1 MGRSDS
7 THGSYD
13 GLVSVRCHR
22 RKLSNVRWYGQL
34 DKSQPRLV
42 LFSTLGKQFCHEHF
56 WILKMIR
63 YTNKGQH
70 IFTCD
75 LREVQAECCASLARD
90 NFFFLRWNVGIKVLL
105 YSSEMILSWN
115 FDQDTVALER
125 KRTHLFSRDKFH
137 SIDWTVDVRHSYLV
151 CFSICMVCIS
161 GMMMRPMPDRWTKLI
176 RFEQGIPSTY
186 KIYTDHIQAFLD
198 RK

>member
-1 MGRSDS
+1 MDRSDS

-42 LFSTLGKQFCHEHF
+42 LFSTLGKQFCHKHF

-90 NFFFLRWNVGIKVLL
+90 
-105 YSSEMILSWN
+105 
-115 FDQDTVALER
+115 
-125 KRTHLFSRDKFH
+125 
-137 SIDWTVDVRHSYLV
+137 LV

>member
-1 MGRSDS
+1 MVSTVPTGRNFVNVICSAVFGIYLGIMDRSDS

-75 LREVQAECCASLARD
+75 LREVQAEFCASLARD
-90 NFFFLRWNVGIKVLL
+90 IF
-105 YSSEMILSWN
+105 
-115 FDQDTVALER
+115 
-125 KRTHLFSRDKFH
+125 
-137 SIDWTVDVRHSYLV
+137 
-151 CFSICMVCIS
+151 
-161 GMMMRPMPDRWTKLI
+161 
-176 RFEQGIPSTY
+176 
-186 KIYTDHIQAFLD
+186 
-198 RK
+198 